1 MRFVPNRA
9 APLSAK
15 ELYLFDTVGFVRIP
29 GFLSKEAAEECRSAV
44 LGLPSRAMSGRGD
57 KERFDQVATLVPDV
71 HQLAASEAVRLC
83 VEPLI
88 NQPFRL
94 IESYALRRKGN
105 SVFYLHN
112 GSSEIVRYGTDRA
125 VTRNMG
131 LSHTF
136 HDGKL
141 FCMLVKVLIYLTDI
155 QMPEDGPFC
164 YIQGSHKANFP
175 CFPGQERP
183 SLTKE
188 NFPSLD
194 TVFAESGDALLLNE
208 ALLHGTLPK
217 TTDSERLVIAL
228 SYAPSFV
235 TDWKEVDT
243 GSADIHKLGHY

>member
-1 MRFVPNRA
+1 MRFVPNRVT
-9 APLSAK
+9 PLSAQ
-15 ELYLFDTVGFVRIP
+15 ELYLFDTVGFVQIR
-29 GFLSKEAAEECRSAV
+29 GFLSRETAEECRRGV
-44 LGLPSRAMSGRGD
+44 LNLPSRLMEGRAD
-57 KERFDQVATLVPDV
+57 KERFDQIANLVPDFD
-71 HQLAASEAVRLC
+71 QLAASNAIRLC
-83 VEPLI
+83 VDPLI

-94 IESYALRRKGN
+94 VESYALRRKGN

-112 GSSEIVRYGTDRA
+112 GNSEIVRYGKDRT
-125 VTRNMG
+125 VMRNMG

-155 QMPEDGPFC
+155 QKPEDGPFC

-175 CFPGQERP
+175 CFPGLNRP
-183 SLTKE
+183 ALTRE

-194 TVFAESGDALLLNE
+194 TVFVNSGDALLLNE

-217 TTDSERLVIAL
+217 ITDSERLVIAL
-228 SYAPSFV
+228 TYAPSFV

-243 GSADIHKLGHY
+243 TSEDIHKLGHY